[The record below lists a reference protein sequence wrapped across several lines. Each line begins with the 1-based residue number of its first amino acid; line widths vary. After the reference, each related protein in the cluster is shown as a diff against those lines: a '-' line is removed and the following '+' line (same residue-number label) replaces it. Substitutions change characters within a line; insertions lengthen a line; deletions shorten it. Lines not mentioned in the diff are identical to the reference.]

1 MTATSVSATRTVAA
15 PAADLFAV
23 VADPRRHA
31 EVDGSGMVVGDD
43 VTGPITAVGEVFRMH
58 VRHPRAG
65 DYDTD
70 NHVSRFEDGRLLAWR
85 TAGVD
90 KEPAGWEWSWR
101 FDPLDDGATR
111 VTLTCDWSAVDDPAV
126 LERMSFPVV
135 PQPDLERSLDRLAA
149 AVVA

>member
-1 MTATSVSATRTVAA
+1 M
-15 PAADLFAV
+15 
-23 VADPRRHA
+23 ADPRRHP
-31 EVDGSGMVVGDD
+31 EVDGSGMVRSDD
-43 VTGPITAVGEVFRMH
+43 GATPITGVGQVFRMH

-70 NHVSRFEDGRLLAWR
+70 NHVSRFEQDALVAWR

-101 FDPLDDGATR
+101 FEPLDDGGTR
-111 VTLTCDWSAVDDPAV
+111 VTLTCDWSAVADPAV

-135 PQPDLERSLDRLAA
+135 PQEALEASLDRLAA
-149 AVVA
+149 AVG